1 MLRPKPNFI
10 PSTSFYLINLA
21 LISKLIFIVRKQ
33 IEDRQV
39 KNLKNNIIVG
49 FQHQQV
55 VNNVPVNHPSPTPK
69 VRLNIPVNNPSPT
82 PTIKFHLQVNNPSSP
97 TPTVRFN
104 NTAENPEVTTS
115 NVVARYSLIAVVAML
130 YPSYM
135 LYFAPQSEWW
145 TEFQYW
151 LICDFMLPFFLN
163 FIYPLFLYAQN
174 DRLRQYLMSGFRD

>member
-21 LISKLIFIVRKQ
+21 LISKLIFIVRKR

-39 KNLKNNIIVG
+39 KKLKNNIIVG
-49 FQHQQV
+49 IQQV
-55 VNNVPVNHPSPTPK
+55 GNNIPVNHPSSPTPT
-69 VRLNIPVNNPSPT
+69 VNFNIPVNYPSPT
-82 PTIKFHLQVNNPSSP
+82 PSIRLKIPANVPSSP

-135 LYFAPQSEWW
+135 LYFAPVSEWW

>member
-21 LISKLIFIVRKQ
+21 LISKLIFIVRKR
-33 IEDRQV
+33 IEDWKV
-39 KNLKNNIIVG
+39 EKNIVVG
-49 FQHQQV
+49 IQQV
-55 VNNVPVNHPSPTPK
+55 VNN
-69 VRLNIPVNNPSPT
+69 IPLSRPA
-82 PTIKFHLQVNNPSSP
+82 SP

-115 NVVARYSLIAVVAML
+115 NVVARYSLIVSIAML
-130 YPSYM
+130 YPSYI
-135 LYFAPQSEWW
+135 LYFAPMSEWW

-163 FIYPLFLYAQN
+163 FLYPLFLYMQN
-174 DRLRQYLMSGFRD
+174 DSLRKYLLSGFRD